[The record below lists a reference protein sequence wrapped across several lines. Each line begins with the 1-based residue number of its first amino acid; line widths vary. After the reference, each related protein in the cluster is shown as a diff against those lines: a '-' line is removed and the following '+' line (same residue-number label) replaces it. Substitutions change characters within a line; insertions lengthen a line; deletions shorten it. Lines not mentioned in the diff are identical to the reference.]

1 MEHFVFLF
9 VDKEVKVQEVK
20 RRHWD
25 PLPSRDL
32 EYYQGE
38 KHRVGASWK
47 TPNYWLSEKT
57 R

>member
-1 MEHFVFLF
+1 MEHFVFLS
-9 VDKEVKVQEVK
+9 VDKVKVQEVK

-38 KHRVGASWK
+38 KQGGGVLENAQ
-47 TPNYWLSEKT
+47 LLAL
-57 R
+57 